1 MSGESVCPLC
11 NGKLKINTT
20 KNPVRNV
27 IKVYVKCSK
36 CGFER
41 TYERPPEVT
50 LQDWLKHILEEEQ
63 VRGKIGEGSTA

>member
-11 NGKLKINTT
+11 GGKLKINTNE
-20 KNPVRNV
+20 NPVR
-27 IKVYVKCSK
+27 KVVKVHIKCSK

-50 LQDWLKHILEEEQ
+50 LQDWLTHILKEEK
-63 VRGKIGEGSTA
+63 VGKK